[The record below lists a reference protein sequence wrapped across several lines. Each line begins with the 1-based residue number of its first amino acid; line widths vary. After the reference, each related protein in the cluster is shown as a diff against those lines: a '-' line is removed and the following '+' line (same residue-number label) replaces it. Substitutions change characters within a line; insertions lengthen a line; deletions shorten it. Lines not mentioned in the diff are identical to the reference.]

1 MNENN
6 IGIIKLYEKKEI
18 SIMCAIIGFTG
29 KLKAQDVLL
38 TGLASLEYRGYDSA
52 GIAYFKDTG
61 KISLRKTVGKVKDLR
76 AICDDAA
83 GTKLLRHRPHP
94 LGNPWWRYQCQCTP
108 S

>member
-18 SIMCAIIGFTG
+18 SIMCGIIGFTG

-52 GIAYFKDTG
+52 
-61 KISLRKTVGKVKDLR
+61 
-76 AICDDAA
+76 
-83 GTKLLRHRPHP
+83 
-94 LGNPWWRYQCQCTP
+94 
-108 S
+108 

>member
-1 MNENN
+1 
-6 IGIIKLYEKKEI
+6 
-18 SIMCAIIGFTG
+18 MCGIIGFTG

-76 AICDDAA
+76 VESATPA
-83 GTKLLRHRPHP
+83 GQPMVALPMPMHTLIRSDRLH
-94 LGNPWWRYQCQCTP
+94 
-108 S
+108 